1 MDSVKLDDLGDEEN
15 IDDDDY
21 MLGSENKQSWIN
33 DLQILKDQDK
43 KSTTTNDYRNAVPI
57 QKISSIKN

>member
-21 MLGSENKQSWIN
+21 MLGSENKQS
-33 DLQILKDQDK
+33 
-43 KSTTTNDYRNAVPI
+43 
-57 QKISSIKN
+57 